1 MKRVLY
7 TLVASALLAA
17 LIPASALARGHHAR
31 HHHARHHHKIR
42 HREFGHAGAP
52 VAPGMDANAGM
63 VASFDGTKLTI
74 ELADGSTVSGTVNN
88 DTEIECEGIDDSH
101 TSFHRDDHGSGRSGG
116 DDHGDRGDDHGDR
129 GDRGDDNDNDDND
142 MENCDSSDLTPGA
155 MVHEARLRLSGAGA
169 TWDKVELLTSSNAD
183 DDD

>member
-1 MKRVLY
+1 LKRVLY

-17 LIPASALARGHHAR
+17 LIPATALARGHHAR

-42 HREFGHAGAP
+42 HRQFGHAGAP
-52 VAPGMDANAGM
+52 VAPGMDDNAGM

-74 ELADGSTVSGTVNN
+74 QLADGSTVSGTVNN

-101 TSFHRDDHGSGRSGG
+101 TSFHRDDHGSGG
-116 DDHGDRGDDHGDR
+116 DDQGGRGDDQ

-142 MENCDSSDLTPGA
+142 MENCDASNLTPGTI
-155 MVHEARLRLSGAGA
+155 VHEATLKLSGAGA
-169 TWDKVELLTSSNAD
+169 VWDKVELLTSSNAD